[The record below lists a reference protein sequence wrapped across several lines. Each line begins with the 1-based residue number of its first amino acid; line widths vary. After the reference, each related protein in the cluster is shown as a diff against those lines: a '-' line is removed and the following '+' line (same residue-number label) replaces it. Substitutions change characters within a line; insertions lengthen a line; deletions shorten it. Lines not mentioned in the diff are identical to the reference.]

1 MKMKAVFLS
10 LLLVGCLGA
19 ASAQDYSKLDSI
31 QLTEKADFA
40 RNESLVLECSN
51 YLLSSPIKLVADDAN
66 HLKALQ
72 LVIRWMEGTND
83 YSFNIDESIGK
94 LVEENQTI
102 LNIYMACMTK
112 FVLEN
117 KDKAKDDAAV
127 KYGSFLLLASYC
139 EDSSKGVKQ
148 GNEVANLV
156 TAKNNNTLRQYL
168 GME

>member
-1 MKMKAVFLS
+1 MEV
-10 LLLVGCLGA
+10 A
-19 ASAQDYSKLDSI
+19 AEVS
-31 QLTEKADFA
+31 
-40 RNESLVLECSN
+40 
-51 YLLSSPIKLVADDAN
+51 
-66 HLKALQ
+66 
-72 LVIRWMEGTND
+72 GTTRRGMAYD

-94 LVEENQTI
+94 LIEENQTI

-112 FVLEN
+112 YVLEN
-117 KDKAKDDAAV
+117 KDKAKNDAAV

-148 GNEVANLV
+148 GNEIAKLV